1 MTTAPPE
8 KPGFLTK
15 WSIYQKERFPVLQHG
30 LLIIAFSSSAVAYS
44 AMLCKDS
51 APAWQA
57 FLVAFT
63 TCFIFFL
70 QLRIADEFKDI
81 EEDTRYRPYR
91 PVPRGLI
98 SLRELGWL
106 FALGASIQLGLALL
120 YFPPLVY
127 VLLIGWVYLSL
138 MSVEF
143 FARDWLKARPITY
156 LWTHMLIMPIV
167 DFYATACHWYPSGNK
182 PYLGLAFFLAASF
195 FNGIVIE
202 IGRKLRQPADE
213 EAGVPTYSKLWG
225 KKAASLVWLGS
236 LTCTLLF
243 AILAANLINW
253 ILPLAISLGI
263 LLLISLVA
271 SVRFYRSDRSGKVFE
286 TISGL
291 WTLALYLNLGL
302 LPFWS
307 LQP

>member
-1 MTTAPPE
+1 
-8 KPGFLTK
+8 
-15 WSIYQKERFPVLQHG
+15 
-30 LLIIAFSSSAVAYS
+30 
-44 AMLCKDS
+44 MLCKDP

-57 FLVAFT
+57 FLVAFI

-81 EEDTRYRPYR
+81 DEDTQYRPYR
-91 PVPRGLI
+91 PVPRGLVT
-98 SLRELGWL
+98 LRQLGWL
-106 FALGASIQLGLALL
+106 FAIGALIQLTLALA
-120 YFPPLVY
+120 YFPPLLY
-127 VLLIGWVYLSL
+127 VLVIGWAYFTL

-156 LWTHMLIMPIV
+156 MWTHMLIMPIV

-202 IGRKLRQPADE
+202 IGRKLRQPIDE
-213 EAGVPTYSKLWG
+213 EEGVPTYSKLWG
-225 KKAASLVWLGS
+225 KKTASIVWIFS
-236 LTCTLLF
+236 LLATMCF
-243 AILAANLINW
+243 AVLAANLINW
-253 ILPLAISLGI
+253 ILPLAICLGI
-263 LLLISLVA
+263 LLLIALILTKSYL
-271 SVRFYRSDRSGKVFE
+271 STDRSGKVFE
-286 TISGL
+286 TVSGL

-307 LQP
+307 LQS